1 MQGSEAGEGGAG
13 YLLAS
18 SQAAAFL
25 RPQGRWE
32 EDERAAITWEN
43 PLLCFSGW
51 AQDQVQV
58 MGGGTKDEQSVHPAP
73 GGRGDWGLGPSS
85 LAPTCL
91 LYPCLHW
98 DRASHR
104 VQELTVGVRIFSPGK
119 STLY

>member
-58 MGGGTKDEQSVHPAP
+58 MGGGTKEEQSVHPAP
-73 GGRGDWGLGPSS
+73 GGRGDWGLGAFCPASGTFSRLHRPRWEAAQTPYTSS
-85 LAPTCL
+85 WEAP
-91 LYPCLHW
+91 P
-98 DRASHR
+98 AS
-104 VQELTVGVRIFSPGK
+104 
-119 STLY
+119 